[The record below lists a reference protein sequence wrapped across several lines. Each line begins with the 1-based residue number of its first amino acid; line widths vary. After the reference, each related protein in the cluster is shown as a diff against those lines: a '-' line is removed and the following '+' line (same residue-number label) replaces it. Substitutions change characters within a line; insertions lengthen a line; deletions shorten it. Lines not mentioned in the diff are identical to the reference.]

1 MVKRFTYFLL
11 LSVASLCP
19 LAALAW
25 GDTGHNV
32 TAEIANR
39 HLTRTTAAVVDSLL
53 SGKTLVYWA
62 KWLDW
67 ATYTPEYA
75 YTKTWHYRD
84 VDENHTYFS
93 QPLEPEGDVITAS
106 RAQIEIL
113 SDSTATPDDKALA
126 LKILTHLVGDMHQ
139 PLHMGHTG
147 DLGGNTVK
155 IKYRGR
161 ENNLHGFFDTT
172 MPDALHKWSYSEW
185 ADQLD
190 RLRPEDEILV
200 ISGNID
206 DWGQATV
213 ALAAEAYRDFPAGA
227 DITNGTMLRW
237 MPEIE
242 NQMLFGGLRLAHI
255 LNTIFDPEYSL
266 APSHPF

>member
-1 MVKRFTYFLL
+1 MNRTFRTFLCTCAL
-11 LSVASLCP
+11 LCP
-19 LAALAW
+19 VIASAW

-32 TAEIANR
+32 TAEIARR
-39 HLTRTTAAVVDSLL
+39 HLTPATETALDSILD
-53 SGKTLVYWA
+53 GKTVVYWA

-84 VDENHTYFS
+84 VDEDKTYFT
-93 QPLEPEGDVITAS
+93 QPPEPEGDVVTAS
-106 RAQIEIL
+106 RNQIEIL
-113 SDSTATPDDKALA
+113 RDSTTSQDDKALA
-126 LKILTHLVGDMHQ
+126 LKILIHLVGDMHQ

-161 ENNLHGFFDTT
+161 ENNLHGFFDTGI
-172 MPDALHKWSYSEW
+172 PDALHKWSYSEW

-213 ALAAEAYRDFPAGA
+213 ALTAEAYRDFPAGS
-227 DITNGTMLRW
+227 DVTNYTMLRW
-237 MPEIE
+237 MPVIE
-242 NQMLFGGLRLAHI
+242 NQFLSGGLRLAHI
-255 LNTIFDPEYSL
+255 LNTIFDPEYPL